1 MAQVEE
7 AKFSCQSCGAKYRW
21 KPELAGKKVK
31 CKCGTVMTV
40 SAKPPGSERRQAASD
55 EPDLDALY
63 DLAEEGKA
71 VAKSEAAQPSLR
83 CPSCKNELE
92 PGAVVCASCG
102 FNLKTGSKAAPK
114 KAAAGAGMSAGRAPG
129 GAAVAT
135 MGAPKGGT
143 FAA

>member
-7 AKFSCQSCGAKYRW
+7 AKFSCQSCGKSYRW

-31 CKCGTVMTV
+31 CKCGAVMTAP
-40 SAKPPGSERRQAASD
+40 AKNPAAAADRGGSD

-71 VAKSEAAQPSLR
+71 VAKSAEAAPSLR
-83 CPSCKNELE
+83 CPSCKSDLE
-92 PGAVVCASCG
+92 PGASVCVNCG

-114 KAAAGAGMSAGRAPG
+114 KAGAAMSAG
-129 GAAVAT
+129 
-135 MGAPKGGT
+135 
-143 FAA
+143 